1 MSTPTDDSIR
11 KISECLGK
19 LLAWF
24 GVQCLRAW
32 LLSLSVPLFFPSV
45 ALGFW
50 EWVLV
55 VLTVRFLFA
64 KSTSE
69 S

>member
-1 MSTPTDDSIR
+1 
-11 KISECLGK
+11 
-19 LLAWF
+19 
-24 GVQCLRAW
+24 
-32 LLSLSVPLFFPSV
+32 VPLFFPSV

>member
-1 MSTPTDDSIR
+1 MSTSTDDSIS
-11 KISECLGK
+11 KISEFLGK

-32 LLSLSVPLFFPSV
+32 LLSLSVALLFPGI

-50 EWVLV
+50 QWVLI
-55 VLTVRFLFA
+55 VLTVRFLFVDFA
-64 KSTSE
+64 SA
-69 S
+69 

>member
-11 KISECLGK
+11 KISEFLGK
-19 LLAWF
+19 LLGWF
-24 GVQCLRAW
+24 AAQCLRA
-32 LLSLSVPLFFPSV
+32 LLVSLCVPLFFPSV

-64 KSTSE
+64 EPTSE

>member
-1 MSTPTDDSIR
+1 MPTTTDDSIR
-11 KISECLGK
+11 QISEFLGK

-24 GVQCLRAW
+24 CVQCLRAW
-32 LLSLSVPLFFPSV
+32 LLSLSVSLLFPSV
-45 ALGFW
+45 VLGFW
-50 EWVLV
+50 QWVLV

-64 KSTSE
+64 DTTSE